1 MALDM
6 GLWRTDSGVP
16 KRIVPT
22 ALALESMLEDY
33 IEADP
38 AMLGET
44 LLIIGR
50 QVPTA
55 HGGFIDLLV
64 LDDMGAVHVIE
75 LKRDKT
81 PRDVTAQTL
90 DYGSWVATLG
100 SSDIHGIFATFRPGV
115 ALEEA
120 FGEVF
125 SSSLPE
131 ELNVSQ
137 SLTIVAASVDSAT
150 ERIVRF
156 LNEDY
161 GVPIN
166 VVFFRNF
173 VDGGASYLARTW
185 LVDSDSQS
193 AVAGAAARKTKTR
206 ELWNGTDWYV
216 SFGEYP
222 DGRQWADAQKYGFV
236 SAGGG
241 KWFVQTLKNLP
252 IGARVLVHI
261 PKEGYVGVGEV
272 IAEAQRFDQA
282 HVIVAGVEQSL
293 KDQNLIGTYRRDG
306 DEDDDIAEWVV
317 AVRWDKS
324 RPREE
329 AFWKPG
335 MFANQNTATRLRDQF
350 TISQVSAAFDL
361 DE

>member
-1 MALDM
+1 MALEM
-6 GLWRTDSGVP
+6 GLWRTDSGTP

-22 ALALESMLEDY
+22 ALALESMLEKY

-38 AMLGET
+38 SMLGET

-50 QVPTA
+50 QIPTA
-55 HGGFIDLLV
+55 HGGFIDLLA
-64 LDDMGAVHVIE
+64 LDDMGVVHVIE

-100 SSDIHGIFATFRPGV
+100 SSEIHEIFANFRPGI

-125 SSSLPE
+125 SSPLPE
-131 ELNVSQ
+131 ELNTAQ

-166 VVFFRNF
+166 VIFFRNF

-185 LVDSDSQS
+185 LVDSDAQ
-193 AVAGAAARKTKTR
+193 AGGTGSAARKTKTR
-206 ELWNGTDWYV
+206 EPWNGTDWYV
-216 SFGEYP
+216 SFGEFS
-222 DGRQWADAQKYGFV
+222 DGRQWVDARKYGFI

-272 IAEAQRFDQA
+272 IAEAQRFDRAQ
-282 HVIVAGVEQSL
+282 VIVDGTEQPL
-293 KDQNLIGTYRRDG
+293 KVQELVGNYRHDG
-306 DEDDDIAEWVV
+306 DEDDDISEWAVT
-317 AVRWDKS
+317 VRWDKT

-350 TISQVSAAFDL
+350 TITQVSAAFEL
-361 DE
+361 DD